1 MGVSHVSL
9 RRVLK
14 NPWVGHSLKILMSGL
29 LVAYVLHAVNP
40 ADLKVAFARANVFGF
55 AISTALVLLGVV
67 YLQAV
72 EIFYSM
78 RGATKISIAG
88 LCKINLAL
96 MFYTLFLPS
105 AATFFIRHAKY
116 IKAGYGGYD
125 SATLVGFHKLL
136 QLAVAC
142 VVGAI
147 ALCLVY
153 DKVGSYGPLLATV
166 LLGLAVL
173 FSLAVALVV
182 SGKGVIIAQWLAGKA
197 AGKAAGKRGVVEG
210 DVQSTG
216 DNAGSDNA
224 GSSEKARGKA
234 RLAVRFLMTVLQ
246 KVVSSLQSF
255 STLNRKQLNL
265 VLLCTALQHLFIVLS
280 AYSIMQMITPG
291 VSITAVVF
299 VRSLIVVLLSFPISI
314 GGVGIR
320 EFAFYKLFP
329 LFGVSAEDAIASS
342 LILFGVQIVVAGLGA
357 IVEGIDTFKSSIV
370 APAREVDSV

>member
-1 MGVSHVSL
+1 VSL

-14 NPWVGHSLKILMSGL
+14 NPWVGHSLKILMSGF

-182 SGKGVIIAQWLAGKA
+182 SGKGVSIAQWLASKA
-197 AGKAAGKRGVVEG
+197 AGRRVVAEGAAEG
-210 DVQSTG
+210 DAQPIG
-216 DNAGSDNA
+216 DSV
-224 GSSEKARGKA
+224 GSSEKAGGKA

-265 VLLCTALQHLFIVLS
+265 VLLCTALQHVFIVLS

-342 LILFGVQIVVAGLGA
+342 LILFGVQIVVAGMGA
-357 IVEGIDTFKSSIV
+357 IVEGIDTFKGSIV